1 MQNIKLNDE
10 ERTKCEIWTRV
21 MGYHRPLESFN
32 RGKKSE
38 YYARKCFTEEKAV
51 EKINCQKIL
60 DNSLAAE

>member
-1 MQNIKLNDE
+1 MAEIELQEN
-10 ERTKCEIWTRV
+10 ERTKCEVWTRV

-51 EKINCQKIL
+51 EHLHESI
-60 DNSLAAE
+60 DNLLAAE